1 MMNVEL
7 EAIKESGKA
16 DPILIKKNIL
26 ITLIVECLAPGDQK
40 QLLGEARK
48 AREFLEALVG

>member
-1 MMNVEL
+1 
-7 EAIKESGKA
+7 
-16 DPILIKKNIL
+16 
-26 ITLIVECLAPGDQK
+26 LIVECLAPGDQK